1 MLVQIRTRPGAW
13 KITRQTLFLMR
24 IFALLMITE
33 EELISETK
41 SQIEKKL
48 GWGDSQDWTNQDFLA
63 LSKKI
68 QDELQIAV
76 SHVTLKRIW
85 GKVKYT
91 SLPNTFTLNTLV
103 QFIGYENWRDFKVK
117 NGGVAVVGGAG
128 SPTPDKVPRP
138 KGKKPMRPL
147 VTLAIGLALGYFIW
161 FGMGSKKEIDAND
174 YSFHVKKTVGK
185 GVPNSVIFD
194 YDATKAPVDSVIL
207 QQSWDVKQ
215 RTKVSKDTHQR
226 TLIYYLP
233 GYFEAKLVVD
243 EKIVKEQGI
252 LIPSDGWLA
261 AIDASPMPVYF
272 KKEDVM
278 VNGQMALS
286 VEKLNGQNIHLAPQP
301 PLVGYLNVQD
311 FGAIYSDDFVF
322 ETSLKNDYKEGAAI
336 CQKTNIYL
344 LCEGMAV
351 GIPLCTKGCV
361 SDMSLFFTGF
371 DAPGKQ
377 VDLSAF
383 GVDFDDFV
391 RVRIESTQGKAKIFL
406 NDTLAYKIDR
416 DIVRSKIIG
425 IGFVFQ
431 GTGSVDYVKLENGK
445 VKFEDGF

>member
-1 MLVQIRTRPGAW
+1 MV
-13 KITRQTLFLMR
+13 
-24 IFALLMITE
+24 TE

-48 GWGDSQDWTNQDFLA
+48 GWGDSRDWTNQDFLE
-63 LSKKI
+63 LSQKI

-117 NGGVAVVGGAG
+117 NGGTTSGVAG
-128 SPTPDKVPRP
+128 SPTPSQAPRS

-147 VTLAIGLALGYFIW
+147 VTLAIGLVLGYFIW
-161 FGMGSKKEIDAND
+161 FGTGSKKEIDAND
-174 YSFHVKKTVGK
+174 YSLQVKKTVEK

-194 YDATKAPVDSVIL
+194 YDATNAPVDSVIL
-207 QQSWDVKQ
+207 QQSWDVKR
-215 RTKVSKDTHQR
+215 RTKVSKDAHQR

-252 LIPSDGWLA
+252 LIASDGWLA

-278 VNGQMALS
+278 VNGQMSLS
-286 VEKLNGQNIHLAPQP
+286 IDKLQRQNIHLAPQP
-301 PLVGYLNVQD
+301 PLVSYLNVQD
-311 FGAIYSDDFVF
+311 FGAIYSDNFVF
-322 ETSLKNDYKEGAAI
+322 EASLKNDYKEGAAI

-383 GVDFDDFV
+383 GVDFDEFV
-391 RVRIESTQGKAKIFL
+391 RVRVESAKGKAKIFL
-406 NDTLAYKIDR
+406 NQKLAFEIDH
-416 DIVRSKIIG
+416 DIARSKIIG
-425 IGFVFQ
+425 IDFVFQ
-431 GTGSVDYVKLENGK
+431 GTGNVDYVKLENET

>member
-1 MLVQIRTRPGAW
+1 MV
-13 KITRQTLFLMR
+13 
-24 IFALLMITE
+24 TE
-33 EELISETK
+33 EELISKTK
-41 SQIEKKL
+41 NQIEKKL
-48 GWGDSQDWTNQDFLA
+48 GWGDSLDWTNQDFLA

-103 QFIGYENWRDFKVK
+103 QFIGYEHWRDFKIK
-117 NGGVAVVGGAG
+117 NGGTSNGLAG
-128 SPTPDKVPRP
+128 SPTPSRVPHP
-138 KGKKPMRPL
+138 KGKKSLRPL
-147 VTLAIGLALGYFIW
+147 VTLAIGLAIGYFIW
-161 FGMGSKKEIDAND
+161 FGMGSKKEIDGND
-174 YSFHVKKTVGK
+174 YSFHVKKTLEK

-207 QQSWDVKQ
+207 QQSWDVKR
-215 RTKVSKDTHQR
+215 RTKVSKDAHQR

-252 LIPSDGWLA
+252 LIASDGWLA

-286 VEKLNGQNIHLAPQP
+286 IDKLQGQNIRLAPQP
-301 PLVGYLNVQD
+301 PLVSYLNVQD

-322 ETSLKNDYKEGAAI
+322 EAALKNDYKDGAAI

-361 SDMSLFFTGF
+361 SDISLFFSGF

-391 RVRIESTQGKAKIFL
+391 RVRIESAQGKAKIFL
-406 NDTLAYKIDR
+406 NDKLAFEIDH

-425 IGFVFQ
+425 IDFVFQ
-431 GTGSVDYVKLENGK
+431 GTGSVDYVKLENER